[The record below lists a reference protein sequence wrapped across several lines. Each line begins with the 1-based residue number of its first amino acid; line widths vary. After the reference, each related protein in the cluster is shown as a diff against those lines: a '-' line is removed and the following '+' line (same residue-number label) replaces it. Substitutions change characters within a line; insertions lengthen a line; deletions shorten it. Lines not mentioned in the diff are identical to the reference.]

1 MRKKRKKSQEK
12 SNNENQDKSLQE
24 LLKVKSIENGFYLTE
39 DNRLVAVL
47 KIGTINKDLL
57 SNAEDQE
64 LTEEYTAFL
73 KSLYFPYQELM
84 VSQPLDMNEVIQRE
98 KIKLKETKDFHRRK
112 MINSYIDFLERLE
125 KSSSIMKRQRYFI
138 FDEKIEKLSLQG
150 LEDSSDILH
159 DRAEEVMLGFKD
171 IKLKTELI
179 TGLEGA
185 RLLQIFYDFESAQ
198 NAPIQSI
205 DVPEIIVGGKDNVIL
220 EEDQKAEAN

>member
-1 MRKKRKKSQEK
+1 MSLKTKKT
-12 SNNENQDKSLQE
+12 NNVDDQKPIQD
-24 LLKVKSIENGFYLTE
+24 LLKVKSIENGFYLTD

-47 KIGTINKDLL
+47 KVGTINKELL

-84 VSQPLDMNEVIQRE
+84 VSQPLDMNEVIQKE
-98 KIKLKETKDFHRRK
+98 KVKLRATKDFHRRK
-112 MINSYIDFLERLE
+112 MINSYIEFLERLE

-138 FDEKIEKLSLQG
+138 FDEKIERLSIEG
-150 LEDSSDILH
+150 LEDTSEILQ
-159 DRAEEVMLGFKD
+159 DRVEEVMSGFKD
-171 IKLKTELI
+171 VKLTTEKI

-198 NAPIQSI
+198 NLPIKTTE
-205 DVPEIIVGGKDNVIL
+205 VPKIIIGSREPNEFF
-220 EEDQKAEAN
+220 EEVKKTEAN